1 MEALISNKAKRLML
15 IDKRIKL
22 IRYGRPTTEDLRKYV
37 KLMGGGSVSKSS
49 IEKDI
54 NTMREDFGCD
64 IKTGYGRWAGFYYDE
79 HSMTMTDVLRNEL
92 NHLTS
97 KTDLYG

>member
-1 MEALISNKAKRLML
+1 MNQLISNKAKRLML
-15 IDKRIKL
+15 IDRRIKM
-22 IRYGRPTTEDLRKYV
+22 IGFGRPTIADLKAYV
-37 KLMGGGSVSKSS
+37 RVKGGLRVSKSS

-54 NTMREDFGCD
+54 HTMREEFGCE
-64 IKTGYGRWAGFYYDE
+64 IKNGFGRNAGFYYEED
-79 HSMTMTDVLRNEL
+79 SITMTDVLRNEL